1 MNVYV
6 TALVLSLITVGVI
19 VYLMRSR
26 RIREKYAA
34 AWMTLA
40 AAVVILGAFP
50 GLLARLANV
59 LGVVTPV
66 NLLFFVA
73 GLVLLVVCVQFSIEI
88 STLEEETRTLAE
100 EIALLTLRVE
110 SLQAPGTRHDGT
122 DPDVGSGTVAR
133 DQP

>member
-1 MNVYV
+1 MTVYA
-6 TALVLSLITVGVI
+6 TALILALVTVGVI
-19 VYLMRSR
+19 TFLMRSR

-34 AWMTLA
+34 AWMVLA
-40 AAVVILGAFP
+40 AAVVVLGAFP
-50 GLLARLANV
+50 GLLARLATA

-73 GLVLLVVCVQFSIEI
+73 GLVLLIVCVQFSVEI

-100 EIALLTLRVE
+100 EIALLSLTVEQLR
-110 SLQAPGTRHDGT
+110 A
-122 DPDVGSGTVAR
+122 SGERRTAADDTGAASH